1 MKKSILI
8 AALGLFSLSTMAQD
22 AKPEEGFV
30 FTTVKENPITSI
42 KNQNRSST
50 CWSFSTLGFV
60 ESELLRLGKGEYDLA
75 EMFVVHKTMQDRGAN
90 YVRYHGDSSFS
101 PGGSFYD
108 VMYCIKNYG
117 IVPQEVMPGIMYGA
131 TLPVHT
137 ELDAVASGYI
147 NAIAKGKLSKLT
159 PVWKNG
165 LAAIYDTYL

>member
-108 VMYCIKNYG
+108 IMYCLKNYG
-117 IVPQEVMPGIMYGA
+117 LVPQKPCRASCTVIHYQYTMNWTLWPKHIQMP
-131 TLPVHT
+131 LPKVN
-137 ELDAVASGYI
+137 L
-147 NAIAKGKLSKLT
+147 LS
-159 PVWKNG
+159 
-165 LAAIYDTYL
+165 